1 LTEIEKLKARAA
13 RMRVEG
19 SRLFNPG
26 WHLSRDIQCMLTVS
40 EACTRAAI
48 ARRESRGAHSR
59 LDYPKLDDA
68 WGRKNNVIVQ
78 KGDAM
83 ELFEKPVP
91 EMPDDLK
98 QILAEDK

>member
-1 LTEIEKLKARAA
+1 MLK
-13 RMRVEG
+13 
-19 SRLFNPG
+19 
-26 WHLSRDIQCMLTVS
+26 VS
-40 EACTRAAI
+40 EACTLAAL

-78 KGDAM
+78 KGDTM

-98 QILAEDK
+98 RILAEDK